1 MCWPNLIDDR
11 DRILQRSRCLFATQD
26 AMSDDEYRSCFLSVP
41 KYQREALARFDA
53 NGDAVF
59 THKPYQAQSIHD
71 ILDKMAA
78 PAD

>member
-1 MCWPNLIDDR
+1 MPCPTT
-11 DRILQRSRCLFATQD
+11 STGPVSF
-26 AMSDDEYRSCFLSVP
+26 SVP

-53 NGDAVF
+53 NGDTVF
-59 THKPYQAQSIHD
+59 IQKPYQAQSIHA